1 LRIADFGCGVGI
13 VTKLLATMTG
23 PDGSVVGIDA
33 SPGQVEQARMQALL
47 DGFDN
52 MTFFEADATDTGL
65 ARASFDLVYCRF
77 LLLHL
82 PHPEAAL
89 REMHAVLR
97 PGGILVCED
106 GDLTAAGSMPIS
118 ALNAFADLFGRLAP
132 IRGVDYAIS
141 RRLYHMV
148 MGAGFASPSIYIH
161 QPAIASG
168 EAKRLL
174 EMSVAEAGSA
184 FINAGLISPKV
195 LESVVSK
202 MQRANDDPNVLALMP
217 PMTQVSASKASQ
229 I

>member
-1 LRIADFGCGVGI
+1 
-13 VTKLLATMTG
+13 
-23 PDGSVVGIDA
+23 
-33 SPGQVEQARMQALL
+33 MQALL

-82 PHPEAAL
+82 PRPEAAL
-89 REMHAVLR
+89 REMHALLR

-217 PMTQVSASKASQ
+217 PMTQVSALKASLA
-229 I
+229 